1 MAHGN
6 VLPQRAFL
14 DSVPPVHPIAGDVIR
29 ARRAAVDL
37 LQGPSSSDP
46 GLAFQRL
53 VLTAVCLHVD
63 IRHPDGVS
71 LRAVVACLHRILTD
85 AIVDPALA
93 RSPMQF
99 VRYSASELG
108 GMSAEERTRMVRQ
121 LIALIDPPAPSSG
134 SRALNHK
141 TV

>member
-6 VLPQRAFL
+6 VVPQRSFL
-14 DSVPPVHPIAGDVIR
+14 DSVPPARPFAGDVIG
-29 ARRAAVDL
+29 ARRAAVDF

-71 LRAVVACLHRILTD
+71 LRDVVAYLHRVLTD

-93 RSPMQF
+93 CSPMQF
-99 VRYSASELG
+99 VRYAASELG
-108 GMSAEERTRMVRQ
+108 AMTAEERIQTVRQ

-134 SRALNHK
+134 FSAVNHK

>member
-1 MAHGN
+1 MAQGH
-6 VLPQRAFL
+6 VVPQRSFL
-14 DSVPPVHPIAGDVIR
+14 DPVPPVRPIAGDVLR
-29 ARRAAVDL
+29 ARRAAVDFI
-37 LQGPSSSDP
+37 QGPSSSDP

-63 IRHPDGVS
+63 IQRPQGVS
-71 LRAVVACLHRILTD
+71 VRTVVAYLHRILTD

-99 VRYSASELG
+99 VRYAASELG
-108 GMSAEERTRMVRQ
+108 AMSAEERTRMVRQ

-134 SRALNHK
+134 SPALNHK

>member
-6 VLPQRAFL
+6 VVPQRSFL
-14 DSVPPVHPIAGDVIR
+14 DSVPPVRPIAGDVIR

-37 LQGPSSSDP
+37 LQGLSSSVPD
-46 GLAFQRL
+46 LAFQRL

-99 VRYSASELG
+99 VRYAASELE
-108 GMSAEERTRMVRQ
+108 GMSAEERTRMMGQ

-134 SRALNHK
+134 PPTVNHK

>member
-6 VLPQRAFL
+6 VVPQRSFV
-14 DSVPPVHPIAGDVIR
+14 DSVPPVRPIAGDVIR

-46 GLAFQRL
+46 GRAFQRL

-71 LRAVVACLHRILTD
+71 LRAVVAYLHRILTD

-99 VRYSASELG
+99 VRYAASELG
-108 GMSAEERTRMVRQ
+108 GMSTEERTRMVRQ

-134 SRALNHK
+134 SPALNHK

>member
-6 VLPQRAFL
+6 VVPQRSFL
-14 DSVPPVHPIAGDVIR
+14 DSVPPAGPIAGDVIG
-29 ARRAAVDL
+29 ARRAAIDFI
-37 LQGPSSSDP
+37 QGPSSSDP

-63 IRHPDGVS
+63 IQRPEGVS
-71 LRAVVACLHRILTD
+71 VRTVVAYLHRILTH

-99 VRYSASELG
+99 VRYAASELG
-108 GMSAEERTRMVRQ
+108 AMSAEERTRMVRQ

-134 SRALNHK
+134 SQATNHK

>member
-1 MAHGN
+1 
-6 VLPQRAFL
+6 VPQRSFV
-14 DSVPPVHPIAGDVIR
+14 DPVPPARPIAGDVIG
-29 ARRAAVDL
+29 ARRAAVDF
-37 LQGPSSSDP
+37 LQGPSSSEP

-63 IRHPDGVS
+63 ILHPDGVS

-99 VRYSASELG
+99 VRYAAAELG
-108 GMSAEERTRMVRQ
+108 GMSTEERNRMVRQ

-134 SRALNHK
+134 PSTVNHK